1 MKVSFANRRYNPL
14 KNEYELAAN
23 RFSQIWS
30 SEWFIAQIQEV
41 VDDRAIQSQHYD
53 FVSIADV
60 AKMEPR
66 KTVDI
71 LAIVES
77 HEPMSEFRSRKGNEM
92 KRKQL
97 TIVDSSNNVFVIL
110 VCLT

>member
-1 MKVSFANRRYNPL
+1 MGIFVLS
-14 KNEYELAAN
+14 
-23 RFSQIWS
+23 
-30 SEWFIAQIQEV
+30 WFIAQIQEV
-41 VDDRAIQSQHYD
+41 GDDKAIQTQHYD

-66 KTVDI
+66 KAVDI

-97 TIVDSSNNVFVIL
+97 TIVDSSNNVLFFWSV
-110 VCLT
+110 